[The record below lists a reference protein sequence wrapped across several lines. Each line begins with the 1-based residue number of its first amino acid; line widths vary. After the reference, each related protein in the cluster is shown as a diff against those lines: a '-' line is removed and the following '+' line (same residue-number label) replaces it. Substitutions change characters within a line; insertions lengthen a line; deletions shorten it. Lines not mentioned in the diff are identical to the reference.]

1 MADQMTANQAQVLT
15 EPAGLS
21 GAARFGRLG
30 PKLMFSAVL
39 AALVWLAA
47 APFLM
52 LVYSSLTS
60 DKDKL
65 PFETTNVTF
74 ANYIHIVQDA
84 KTWEVIGT
92 TALFTIGATSIGI
105 GLAMFLAW
113 VIERTDVPLRRFL
126 FVATLIPMAIPS
138 MIYAMAWIQL
148 GGPNNGLI
156 NVTLNNMGLGFLQF
170 NVFSLWSMIV
180 IQGLSL
186 ASHAYLLIAVAFRTF
201 DTSWEEQSFI
211 CGRGRLATLTQITLP
226 MLKPALLAT
235 ALFFTVVSMET
246 FDIPVTLGLTS
257 HVQVVSTQIY
267 WSTHPESGRLPDYG
281 MASALAVFLVTIAFF
296 MIHMYQRATRHAKQ
310 FVTITARGYR
320 PRRMPLGAWRW
331 PLFALVMAF
340 ILAAVAMPLFILV
353 WRSLLR
359 FYQYP
364 SINALNLLN
373 LNSYRN
379 IFGDPDI
386 PKVLANTTQMALLA
400 AGATTILAAATAWQ
414 VVRGAV
420 GAQWRRRLNTLAF
433 FPQSLPSIVVGL
445 ALIFIYLWLPIPV
458 YGTLWII
465 GLAMMTRFLAYSA
478 GTLIAAQMQISTEL
492 EEASQIAGAGRVRT
506 YLQIVL
512 PLIFPAMVAAFL
524 WVLIHIVRELGLSLM
539 LYTLQSQVLSTKIW
553 LLWENGRVADACATG
568 VLTVVALLAL
578 LTLPLIAGRMRELYL
593 TLRLRRFE
601 SLEKAKTSA

>member
-1 MADQMTANQAQVLT
+1 MTDQVIAAGASRA
-15 EPAGLS
+15 PAAETS
-21 GAARFGRLG
+21 EGAARFAPRA
-30 PKLMFSAVL
+30 MFAVVL
-39 AALVWLAA
+39 AAIVWVAA

-52 LVYSSLTS
+52 LVYSSFTA
-60 DKDKL
+60 DRDKL
-65 PFETTNVTF
+65 PFETTNFSF
-74 ANYIHIVQDA
+74 ANYIHILQDA
-84 KTWEVIGT
+84 RTWEVIAT
-92 TALFTIGATSIGI
+92 TAAFTIGATGIGI

-113 VIERTDVPLRRFL
+113 LIERTDVPCRRFL
-126 FVATLIPMAIPS
+126 FVATLVPMAIPS

-148 GGPNNGLI
+148 GGPNNGLV
-156 NVTLNNMGLGFLQF
+156 NTTLDNIGLGFLKF

-211 CGRGRLATLTQITLP
+211 CGRGRFATLFSITLP
-226 MLKPALLAT
+226 MLKPALLAA

-281 MASALAVFLVTIAFF
+281 LASALAVFLVGIAFLL
-296 MIHMYQRATRHAKQ
+296 IHLYHRATRHAKR

-320 PRRMPLGAWRW
+320 PRRVPLGAWRW
-331 PLFALVMAF
+331 PLFAAAMTFV
-340 ILAAVAMPLFILV
+340 LAAVALPVFILV

-364 SINALNLLN
+364 SMAALNLVN
-373 LNSYRN
+373 VNSYRN
-379 IFGDPDI
+379 IFNDPDI
-386 PKVLANTTQMALLA
+386 PSVLGNTARMALLA
-400 AGATTILAAATAWQ
+400 AAVTTVLAAGAAWQ
-414 VVRGAV
+414 IVRGPVSAR
-420 GAQWRRRLNTLAF
+420 WRRRLNTLAF
-433 FPQSLPSIVVGL
+433 FPQSLPGVVVGL
-445 ALIFIYLWLPIPV
+445 SLIFIYLWLPIPV

-465 GLAMMTRFLAYSA
+465 GLAMVTRFLAYSV
-478 GTLIAAQMQISTEL
+478 GTLIAAQMQISGEL
-492 EEASQIAGAGRVRT
+492 EEASRIAGAGRART

-512 PLIFPAMVAAFL
+512 PLIFPALVAAFL

-568 VLTVVALLAL
+568 VLTVVALLL
-578 LTLPLIAGRMRELYL
+578 LLSLPVVAQSIRRLAGAQRGRG
-593 TLRLRRFE
+593 
-601 SLEKAKTSA
+601 ASAPQETKSSA

>member
-1 MADQMTANQAQVLT
+1 ML
-15 EPAGLS
+15 E
-21 GAARFGRLG
+21 GAARGAAAIQPERASGVARKAPLVVFA
-30 PKLMFSAVL
+30 AVL
-39 AALVWLAA
+39 AAIVWVAA
-47 APFLM
+47 APFIM
-52 LVYSSLTS
+52 LVYSSFTA

-65 PFETTNVTF
+65 PFETTSFSF
-74 ANYIHIVQDA
+74 ANYIHIVQEA

-92 TALFTIGATSIGI
+92 TAAFTLGATAIGV

-113 VIERTDVPLRRFL
+113 LIERTDVPGRRFL

-148 GGPNNGLI
+148 GGPNNGLVNMTLV
-156 NVTLNNMGLGFLQF
+156 NVGLGFFQF

-211 CGRGRLATLTQITLP
+211 CGRGRFATLMSITLP
-226 MLKPALLAT
+226 MLKPALLAA

-281 MASALAVFLVTIAFF
+281 LASALAVFLVGIAFVL
-296 MIHMYQRATRHAKQ
+296 IHLYQRATRHAKR

-320 PRRMPLGAWRW
+320 PRRIPLGSWRW
-331 PLFALVMAF
+331 PLFSVAMIFV
-340 ILAAVAMPLFILV
+340 IVAVALPLFILV
-353 WRSLLR
+353 WRSMLR

-364 SINALNLLN
+364 SMAAFNLLN
-373 LNSYRN
+373 FNSYRN
-379 IFGDPDI
+379 IFNDPDL

-400 AGATTILAAATAWQ
+400 AGATTALAAATAWQ
-414 VVRGAV
+414 VVRGSI
-420 GAQWRRRLNTLAF
+420 GAAWRRRLNTLAF
-433 FPQSLPSIVVGL
+433 FPQSLPGVVVGL
-445 ALIFIYLWLPIPV
+445 ALIFIYLWLPVPI

-465 GLAMMTRFLAYSA
+465 GLAMVTRFLAYGV

-492 EEASQIAGAGRVRT
+492 EEASQIAGAGRMRT
-506 YLQIVL
+506 YVQIVL
-512 PLIFPAMVAAFL
+512 PLIFPALVAAFL

-568 VLTVVALLAL
+568 VLTVIALLAL
-578 LTLPLIAGRMRELYL
+578 LCLPVVGARLRTLAIAM
-593 TLRLRRFE
+593 RLRRFE
-601 SLEKAKTSA
+601 AHEPAKSAA

>member
-1 MADQMTANQAQVLT
+1 MTEQTTVERA
-15 EPAGLS
+15 PYS
-21 GAARFGRLG
+21 AAPKRTTDAAPVKRIG
-30 PKLMFSAVL
+30 PKLIFSFIFVTL
-39 AALVWLAA
+39 AWVAA
-47 APFLM
+47 APFIM
-52 LVYSSLTS
+52 LVYSSFTS

-65 PFETTNVTF
+65 PFETTSVSF
-74 ANYIHIVQDA
+74 SNYIQIVQDP

-92 TALFTIGATSIGI
+92 TALFTMGATSIGI
-105 GLAMFLAW
+105 GIAMFLAW
-113 VIERTDVPLRRFL
+113 VIERTDVPMRRFL

-156 NVTLNNMGLGFLQF
+156 NVTLTNLGLGFLQF

-186 ASHAYLLIAVAFRTF
+186 ASHAYLLIAVSFRTF

-211 CGRGRLATLTQITLP
+211 CGRGRLATLAHITLP

-281 MASALAVFLVTIAFF
+281 MASALAVFLVAIAFF
-296 MIHMYQRATRHAKQ
+296 MIHLYQRATRHAKQ

-331 PLFALVMAF
+331 PLFALVMTF
-340 ILAAVAMPLFILV
+340 ILVAVAMPLFILV

-364 SINALNLLN
+364 SVAAFNFLNMT
-373 LNSYRN
+373 SYRN
-379 IFGDPDI
+379 IFNDPDI
-386 PKVLANTTQMALLA
+386 PKVLANTTQMAVLA

-414 VVRGAV
+414 VVRGAI
-420 GAQWRRRLNTLAF
+420 AAPWRRRLNTLAF

-465 GLAMMTRFLAYSA
+465 GLAMTTRFLAYSA
-478 GTLIAAQMQISTEL
+478 GTLIAAQMQISSEL

-512 PLIFPAMVAAFL
+512 PLIFPAMIAAYL
-524 WVLIHIVRELGLSLM
+524 WVFIHIVRELGLSLM

-568 VLTVVALLAL
+568 VLTVLAL
-578 LTLPLIAGRMRELYL
+578 LTLLALPTLGAKVRDLYL
-593 TLRLRRFE
+593 SIRLRRFE
-601 SLEKAKTSA
+601 PLEKATKSS

>member
-1 MADQMTANQAQVLT
+1 MSDHVILEGGRPGVARVQSA
-15 EPAGLS
+15 
-21 GAARFGRLG
+21 GAAAFARRAPFVMFG
-30 PKLMFSAVL
+30 AVL
-39 AALVWLAA
+39 AALAWVAA

-52 LVYSSLTS
+52 LVYSSFTAE
-60 DKDKL
+60 KDKL
-65 PFETTNVTF
+65 PFETTHLSF

-105 GLAMFLAW
+105 GIAMFMAW
-113 VIERTDVPLRRFL
+113 LIERTDAPCRRFL

-148 GGPNNGLI
+148 GGPNNGFI
-156 NVTLNNMGLGFLQF
+156 NTSLANMGLGFLQF

-180 IQGLSL
+180 IQGASL

-211 CGRGRLATLTQITLP
+211 CGHGRFATLFSITLP
-226 MLKPALLAT
+226 MLKPALLAA

-281 MASALAVFLVTIAFF
+281 LASALAIFLVAIAFAL
-296 MIHMYQRATRHAKQ
+296 IHLYQRATRHAKK

-331 PLFALVMAF
+331 PLFAAAMMFVV
-340 ILAAVAMPLFILV
+340 AAVAMPLFILI

-364 SINALNLLN
+364 SLNALNLLN
-373 LNSYRN
+373 VNSYRN

-386 PKVLANTTQMALLA
+386 PGVLANTAKMALAA

-414 VVRGAV
+414 VVRGSI
-420 GAQWRRRLNTLAF
+420 GAAWRRRLNTLAF
-433 FPQSLPSIVVGL
+433 FPQSLPSVVVGL
-445 ALIFIYLWLPIPV
+445 ALIFIYLWLPVPV

-465 GLAMMTRFLAYSA
+465 GLAMVTRFLAYSVGA
-478 GTLIAAQMQISTEL
+478 LIAAQMQISPEL
-492 EEASQIAGAGRVRT
+492 EEASRIAGVGRMRT

-512 PLIFPAMVAAFL
+512 PLIFPALVAAFL

-568 VLTVVALLAL
+568 VMTVAALLAL
-578 LTLPLIAGRMRELYL
+578 LALPSVGAG
-593 TLRLRRFE
+593 LRALFSRRARNHLNPCE
-601 SLEKAKTSA
+601 TAKTAA